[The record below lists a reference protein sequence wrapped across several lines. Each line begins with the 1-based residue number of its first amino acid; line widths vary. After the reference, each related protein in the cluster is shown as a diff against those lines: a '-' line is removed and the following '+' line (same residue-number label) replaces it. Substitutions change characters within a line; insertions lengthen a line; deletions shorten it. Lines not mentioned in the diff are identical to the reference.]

1 MNKIMTLD
9 VGTGSGRC
17 IIFDLEGQ
25 QLASAQREWIPRS
38 LPQYPGSQEF
48 DTTEAWTLLCQCIRE
63 AMDRAGIAPS
73 EIAGVTAT
81 SMREGMV
88 LYDEAREVIWAC
100 PNVDARAVGEAAEM
114 IAAGLAEPIYRVGGD
129 WLNIISPPRFWWIR
143 RHMPEVYERIAH
155 MNMLSDWVL
164 FELSGEIVTDP
175 SIGSS
180 SGLFDLAQRT
190 WSEEIIEVA
199 DLPPGIY
206 PQVYES
212 GTAIGEVTTKAA
224 RDTGLAP
231 GTPVITSGADTQL
244 ALVGVGAARPGS
256 CVVVGGGFWQTA
268 MVADKPVIDPEYRL
282 RTLCHA
288 VPGQWMT
295 EGIGFYHGFAMRWFR
310 DGFCQEEKSRASQEG
325 IDAYHAM
332 EKLAETVPPGSNG
345 VQAIFSDVMNS
356 KRWKHAPPSLM
367 GFDILAPER
376 SGKKE
381 CIRAIEENAA
391 YVSLGHLHILQELTG
406 SHPDEIVFCGGSSK
420 GFLWP
425 QIVADVLGRRLRIPE
440 VREST
445 SLGAAICVGV
455 ALGFYSGIDDAA
467 HRLVRWEKVISPD
480 MEHHV
485 AYQEHYRRWR
495 EVYARVLPI
504 GDQGLLP
511 SLWRAPG
518 V

>member
-88 LYDEAREVIWAC
+88 LYDKAREAIWAC
-100 PNVDARAVGEAAEM
+100 PNVDARAVDEAAEM

-129 WLNIISPPRFWWIR
+129 WLNIISPPRFWWIK

-164 FELSGEIVTDP
+164 FELSGEIVTNP

-190 WSEEIIEVA
+190 WSEEIIELA
-199 DLPPGIY
+199 DLPTGIY
-206 PQVYES
+206 PQVHES
-212 GTAIGEVTTKAA
+212 GTAIGEVTAKAA
-224 RDTGLAP
+224 MDTGLAP

-244 ALVGVGAARPGS
+244 ALVGVGAARPDS
-256 CVVVGGGFWQTA
+256 CVIVGGTFWQTA
-268 MVADKPVIDPEYRL
+268 VVADRPVIDPNYRL

-310 DGFCQEEKSRASQEG
+310 DGFCQEEKSRASQKDT
-325 IDAYHAM
+325 DAYYAM
-332 EKLAETVPPGSNG
+332 EKLAEAVPPGSNG

-367 GFDILAPER
+367 GFDILAPEH

-406 SHPDEIVFCGGSSK
+406 SHPDEIIFCGGSSK

-425 QIVADVLGRRLRIPE
+425 QIVADVLGRRLRIPK

-455 ALGFYSGIDDAA
+455 ALGFYSDIDDAT
-467 HRLVRWEKVISPD
+467 HRLVRWERVISPD
-480 MEHHV
+480 MEHHA

-495 EVYARVLPI
+495 EVYARVVPI

-511 SLWRAPG
+511 SMWRAPG